1 MTSGE
6 DQGEDALNQTVE
18 EEAGG
23 PFIETTGQKEFA
35 HDVDASNPEDAMRE
49 PFPTT

>member
-6 DQGEDALNQTVE
+6 DRAEEALNETVE
-18 EEAGG
+18 EETGG
-23 PFIETTGQKEFA
+23 PFVETSGTKEFA
-35 HDVDASNPEDAMRE
+35 HDIDESNPEDAMRE